1 MREPSHEPRNP
12 IEHAADA
19 ALEAFKLALPFG
31 VSTEDEGAHLIV
43 LARVPGLRPD
53 AVSAGA
59 SDPVELLHLLLH
71 HAQAIS
77 VAIGEPI
84 QIIDVGQG

>member
-1 MREPSHEPRNP
+1 
-12 IEHAADA
+12 
-19 ALEAFKLALPFG
+19 
-31 VSTEDEGAHLIV
+31 
-43 LARVPGLRPD
+43 VPGLRPD

>member
-1 MREPSHEPRNP
+1 MRDPSSEPRNQ

-43 LARVPGLRPD
+43 LARVPRLEPD
-53 AVSAGA
+53 AVTAGA
-59 SDPVELLHLLLH
+59 DNPVELLALLLR

-77 VAIGEPI
+77 VAIGQPI
-84 QIIDVGQG
+84 QILSVGEG